1 MKFVGKHQLQI
12 LAIAAIAAI
21 AVFCHACKNDISVV
35 QSLTSKEKSPDEKST
50 QLHLYSTENG
60 QTKYE
65 LFFEEI
71 DHYTQPEKYYLSTK
85 PFQVDVFDEEGNR
98 TLTLTADFGIN
109 YEVKRMMIAKRN
121 VVIHNWNTGDVIETE
136 QLIWD
141 MNTHRV
147 YSNTQI
153 KQTKKDGSVYIGD
166 GFTSDEKMESYMV
179 TNPVIIYYT
188 KEED

>member
-85 PFQVDVFDEEGNR
+85 PFQVDVFDEEGKKMATCNMGLGVSYCSRR
-98 TLTLTADFGIN
+98 TCRLL
-109 YEVKRMMIAKRN
+109 
-121 VVIHNWNTGDVIETE
+121 
-136 QLIWD
+136 
-141 MNTHRV
+141 
-147 YSNTQI
+147 S
-153 KQTKKDGSVYIGD
+153 
-166 GFTSDEKMESYMV
+166 
-179 TNPVIIYYT
+179 
-188 KEED
+188 